1 MSPVSLLLPSIL
13 TMATGQTALVPLL
26 CVIPPHCSAS
36 LPGPSP
42 KHISFQHLLPLNI
55 SFSPNVRWLSSTW
68 QKKPHS
74 FTLLAKFCRPF
85 HHPIRILD
93 WQKGPWFSNPAHNST
108 ATHTIYWL
116 LQIDGCQTKPVA
128 KSPGSLALRLFTT
141 DRLWEYLS
149 TVDSSQ
155 STHSAFSTQ
164 LKCFPGYLSWKG
176 ICLSIPQHRDMYP
189 AWAWVL
195 LGVLVRLSLAVKRHY
210 DLNSYEKKKNIL
222 LRWQLTVS
230 EV

>member
-13 TMATGQTALVPLL
+13 TTATGQTALVPLL

-42 KHISFQHLLPLNI
+42 KHIPFQCLLPLNI

-74 FTLLAKFCRPF
+74 FTPLAKFCRPF

-116 LQIDGCQTKPVA
+116 LQINGCQTKPVA
-128 KSPGSLALRLFTT
+128 KSPGLLALCLQRTVSGNAYPQWIRPSPLTQLSAHSLNASLATWAGKEFAFPFH
-141 DRLWEYLS
+141 S
-149 TVDSSQ
+149 TE
-155 STHSAFSTQ
+155 TCIQ
-164 LKCFPGYLSWKG
+164 LGPGS
-176 ICLSIPQHRDMYP
+176 CL
-189 AWAWVL
+189 
-195 LGVLVRLSLAVKRHY
+195 
-210 DLNSYEKKKNIL
+210 
-222 LRWQLTVS
+222 VS
-230 EV
+230 